1 MHPAYPSPG
10 QSPPQGAHQHRCE
23 PIQQGRSSSLTF
35 AIVLGWVERPERW
48 PVDIF
53 FLPRRPA
60 WRSWSSFRRARI
72 SGPSRGSPLVSSTGT
87 PDILNTAPGTSP
99 GMAPY
104 PVRVPGRGRSSLS
117 ALYWVPLGLG
127 LVGVQIP
134 GQVPPRHLGRGPG
147 RRRHS
152 SGAWK
157 DKLTRS
163 GRLGGEVIP
172 DRRLVLEQDDLV
184 HRRGWEDFG
193 GAKLPA
199 RRATVT
205 EGGKWRNAP

>member
-1 MHPAYPSPG
+1 
-10 QSPPQGAHQHRCE
+10 
-23 PIQQGRSSSLTF
+23 
-35 AIVLGWVERPERW
+35 
-48 PVDIF
+48 
-53 FLPRRPA
+53 
-60 WRSWSSFRRARI
+60 
-72 SGPSRGSPLVSSTGT
+72 
-87 PDILNTAPGTSP
+87 
-99 GMAPY
+99 MAPY

-127 LVGVQIP
+127 LVGVP
-134 GQVPPRHLGRGPG
+134 GLGDGEVPARVSGYRGPG

-205 EGGKWRNAP
+205 EGGKWRNTP